1 MIALPGEPDIAALL
15 AAQDAAEA
23 EAAEVAGED
32 PRDSAVA
39 LASTLAE
46 LASCLI
52 AAVSGEP
59 DSALDFLLE
68 ASLAATDALVP
79 GTPQSQ
85 ALDLLIDHARL
96 VMRERAS

>member
-1 MIALPGEPDIAALL
+1 MIALPDEPDIRALL

-23 EAAEVAGED
+23 EAED
-32 PRDSAVA
+32 PRDSVIA
-39 LASTLAE
+39 LADTLSY

-52 AAVSGEP
+52 SAVSGEP
-59 DSALDFLLE
+59 GPALDFLLE

-79 GTPQSQ
+79 GTAESR